1 MRPIPLTVS
10 RRSPTGTHT
19 LGPTGAQLT
28 GGLLGTERV
37 DSGFART
44 RSSGPSTE
52 RPTGARAQ
60 MAHHRAAR
68 YEWHEIRQE
77 AAALHAESPQTRRR
91 ATEMRSEANALLDAV
106 VGMVTN
112 VLRGH
117 GFAFHTPVEARFR
130 CDENGSTGF
139 EVEVR
144 LEEPGDADVAT
155 AVLTEQFPDPLSSM
169 IVR

>member
-1 MRPIPLTVS
+1 
-10 RRSPTGTHT
+10 
-19 LGPTGAQLT
+19 
-28 GGLLGTERV
+28 
-37 DSGFART
+37 
-44 RSSGPSTE
+44 
-52 RPTGARAQ
+52 

-68 YEWHEIRQE
+68 YEWHEVRAE

-91 ATEMRSEANALLDAV
+91 AAEMRSEAKLLDAV

-117 GFAFHTPVEARFR
+117 GFAVHTPVEARFR
-130 CDENGSTGF
+130 RGENGSTGF
-139 EVEVR
+139 EIEVR

-155 AVLTEQFPDPLSSM
+155 AVLIEQFPDPLSTM